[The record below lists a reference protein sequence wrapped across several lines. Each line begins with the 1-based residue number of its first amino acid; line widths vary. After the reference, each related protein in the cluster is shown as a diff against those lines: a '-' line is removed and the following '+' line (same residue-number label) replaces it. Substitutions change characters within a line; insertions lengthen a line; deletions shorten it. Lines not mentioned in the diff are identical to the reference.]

1 MYKLSI
7 DDLKRAAYY
16 SYSIQILFN
25 VITIYT
31 GPTFDIDRFID
42 VRYYVRM
49 DSKTT
54 LSITE
59 ARKKLF
65 TLAENVQRPS
75 LYYTLTEKGKAKA
88 VLMSVEEFE
97 SWQETLEVMR
107 DFPDLKKTIKEV
119 EKDLK
124 AGRYKVYKTLDE
136 LEHDLLSQNKT
147 KRRKKST

>member
-1 MYKLSI
+1 
-7 DDLKRAAYY
+7 
-16 SYSIQILFN
+16 
-25 VITIYT
+25 
-31 GPTFDIDRFID
+31 
-42 VRYYVRM
+42 M

-124 AGRYKVYKTLDE
+124 AGRYKVYTTLDE
-136 LEHDLLSQNKT
+136 LEHDLLPQNKT